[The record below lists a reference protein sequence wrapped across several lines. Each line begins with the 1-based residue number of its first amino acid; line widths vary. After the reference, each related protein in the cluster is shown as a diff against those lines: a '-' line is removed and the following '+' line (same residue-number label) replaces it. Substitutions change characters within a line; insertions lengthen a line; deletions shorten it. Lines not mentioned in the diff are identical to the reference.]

1 VDLDESWVKLLQR
14 KDLWREIAT
23 YDGQMRRIA
32 LAIAGLLAIGA
43 VSNGPAGATVSAAS
57 EPVAYKYRS
66 CSYPKG
72 KPGEY
77 KPNAASWK
85 AQGFGE
91 VVRGIDISVW
101 QHPDNQPIDFAALK
115 SEYEVS
121 FVVIKASDG
130 GTRGNDNAKKWFP
143 IDSAAA
149 RAEGL
154 VVGAYHYAQPGN
166 MDSNTITDAKLQ
178 AKRAVEQAEGAKVGD
193 LPLTLD
199 MEEMPCGWTIQRLA
213 KWTSAFL
220 IEAEALTGRT
230 PILYTNS
237 VFIGRLEDA
246 GATDLSRYPL
256 WLAKW
261 GPKLGTD
268 PKENR
273 IWNNDWLIWQFT
285 ADGKIS
291 AVPSS
296 TTDLNVFK
304 GTPEEFQEFVNR

>member
-1 VDLDESWVKLLQR
+1 MKKIFSFISIV
-14 KDLWREIAT
+14 A
-23 YDGQMRRIA
+23 
-32 LAIAGLLAIGA
+32 
-43 VSNGPAGATVSAAS
+43 AAS
-57 EPVAYKYRS
+57 LCAFTPSQAVTATPNNADYKYLS
-66 CSYPKG
+66 CSYPKS

-77 KPNAASWK
+77 KPNAKSWK

-91 VVRGIDISVW
+91 VVKGIDVSVW
-101 QHPDNQPIDFAALK
+101 QHIDNQPIDFAALK
-115 SEYEVS
+115 SEYGVS

-130 GTRGNDNAKKWFP
+130 GTRGNDNAKTWFP

-166 MDSNTITDAKLQ
+166 MDRNTIKDAQLQ
-178 AKRAVEQAEGAKVGD
+178 AKRAVEQADGAKVGD

-199 MEEMPCGWTIQRLA
+199 MEELPCGWTIQRLA

-220 IEAEALTGRT
+220 IEAEKLSGRT
-230 PILYTNS
+230 PIIYSNGM
-237 VFIGRLEDA
+237 FIGRLQDA

-268 PKENR
+268 PKEMR
-273 IWNNDWLIWQFT
+273 IWNNEWLIWQFT
-285 ADGKIS
+285 ADGKVS

-296 TTDLNVFK
+296 TTDLNVFN
-304 GTPEEFQEFVNR
+304 GTQEEFQAFVNR